1 MVTLQFDARGEGKV
15 ARELGSPETVKPQR
29 RDVEVLSGYC
39 LAGVWDGPSDLM

>member
-1 MVTLQFDARGEGKV
+1 MLTLQFDARGERKV

-39 LAGVWDGPSDLM
+39 FAGAWEAPSDLM